1 MTVTVA
7 DPAIHEQILDV
18 TYPQWGEGLTRQA
31 YGAWNRGQ
39 MSTPWGRAHLERVA
53 LVEAGQLLSSAKRY
67 FFDAL
72 ISGVPQRV
80 VGLGAVFTPPAHR
93 GQGHARVLIEEL
105 VSEAQRA
112 GAGWALLFSEIGE
125 AYYRGIGFEPLPR
138 SMVTLMVRQKPGAP
152 ATFVRA
158 GEAADLPFIA
168 ELSAAYARGAGVALD
183 RTADLIGFGI
193 ARRRLLA
200 GLGPIGLRHVEFFVA
215 EEGGRPAAYVV
226 MSRGPSGVVLEECGD
241 RDPSGARVGAV
252 LQVLQAR
259 DPSILQEP
267 IRAWLPDGF
276 RPPQVLVV
284 DESPAP
290 EIMMMRRLG
299 ASAPGPAPP
308 PLPVTYW
315 QADVF

>member
-7 DPAIHEQILDV
+7 DPAVHQQILDMA
-18 TYPQWGEGLTRQA
+18 YPIRGEGLTRQA

-39 MSTPWGRAHLERVA
+39 MSTPWGRTHLERVA
-53 LVEAGQLLSSAKRY
+53 LLGAGQVLSSAKRY
-67 FFDAL
+67 YFDAVV
-72 ISGVPQRV
+72 SGARERV
-80 VGLGAVFTPPAHR
+80 VGVGAVFTPPANR
-93 GQGHARVLIEEL
+93 GQGHARILIEEML
-105 VSEAQRA
+105 SQAARA
-112 GAGWALLFSEIGE
+112 GAGWALLFSEIGD
-125 AYYRGIGFEPLPR
+125 AYYKQLGFVPLAR
-138 SMVTLMVRQKPGAP
+138 SMVTLMVREKPGAP

-158 GEAADLPFIA
+158 GETADLPFIA
-168 ELSAAYARGAGVALD
+168 ELSATYAHGAGVALD

-200 GLGPIGLRHVEFFVA
+200 GRGSAGLRHLEFFVA

-226 MSRGPSGVVLEECGD
+226 ISRGPAGVVLEECGD
-241 RDPSGARVGAV
+241 RDPTGARVGAV

-267 IRAWLPDGF
+267 MRAWLPSEF

-299 ASAPGPAPP
+299 APASATDIPA
-308 PLPVTYW
+308 PVTYW
-315 QADVF
+315 QTDVF